1 MPGTLSGW
9 VSGSR
14 LAQAW
19 NSPDAFAAEAPVSKV
34 VSTTTLIG
42 IGAARAAGASSRRI
56 RSKARRR
63 MPDSEAQPVA
73 LRKPC
78 SAALAGPPR
87 FAEGLGAVAGAG
99 QAPGQIGPFD
109 RPVVAQDAQHEEL
122 LGDCPGRACAPGQQ
136 RGGGEVEDQEVGL
149 LAGGEVAHLVV
160 ELHGPGAGQGGAV
173 EGAH

>member
-14 LAQAW
+14 SARVW
-19 NSPDAFAAEAPVSKV
+19 NSRDAFAAEAPVSKV

-73 LRKPC
+73 PCKPC
-78 SAALAGPPR
+78 SAALTDPAR
-87 FAEGLGAVAGAG
+87 SAERLGAIAGAG
-99 QAPGQIGPFD
+99 QVPGQIGAFD
-109 RPVVAQDAQHEEL
+109 RPVVAEDREHEQL
-122 LGDCPGRACAPGQQ
+122 LGDGRRRARAAGEQ
-136 RGGGEVEDQEVGL
+136 RGGREVYDQEVGL
-149 LAGGEVAHLVV
+149 LAGEEVAHLVV
-160 ELHGPGAGQGGAV
+160 HLHRPG
-173 EGAH
+173 

>member
-122 LGDCPGRACAPGQQ
+122 LGDCPGPARAPGQHPGS
-136 RGGGEVEDQEVGL
+136 RHADDPHVPP
-149 LAGGEVAHLVV
+149 LAAREPPHL
-160 ELHGPGAGQGGAV
+160 PA
-173 EGAH
+173 